1 MICYLTPCCLFDT
14 VCCFPVNPID
24 GKVITEVPES
34 QVEDVDAA
42 VKAARAAFNNP
53 SWNKIGPSGRA
64 NLLLKLADLIERD
77 IDEVA
82 ALESLDNGK
91 PFGICK
97 VLDIPHIIS
106 GYRYWAGWAQGKILG
121 QTIEMDG

>member
-1 MICYLTPCCLFDT
+1 M
-14 VCCFPVNPID
+14 
-24 GKVITEVPES
+24 
-34 QVEDVDAA
+34 
-42 VKAARAAFNNP
+42 NP

-91 PFGICK
+91 PFGIAK
-97 VLDIPHIIS
+97 VFDVAHIIS
-106 GYRYWAGWAQGKILG
+106 G
-121 QTIEMDG
+121 M